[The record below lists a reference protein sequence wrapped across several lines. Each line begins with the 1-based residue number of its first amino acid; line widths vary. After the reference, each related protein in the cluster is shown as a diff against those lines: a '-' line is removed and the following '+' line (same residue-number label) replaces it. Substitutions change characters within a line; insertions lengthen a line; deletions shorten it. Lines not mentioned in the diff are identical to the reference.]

1 MLAVD
6 EPVTQH
12 AAEMYGDDL
21 ASQTLGITVESASP
35 GRAVTVMAVRPD
47 QCNGLG
53 VCHGGL
59 IFTLADTAMAFAT
72 NAAGDRAFATNA
84 EIDFVNAARA
94 GDVLR
99 AECDRVVERGKAG
112 INDVIVHNQ
121 DGDVVAV
128 FRGRT
133 LATR

>member
-1 MLAVD
+1 MT
-6 EPVTQH
+6 EP
-12 AAEMYGDDL
+12 ARAMYADDL
-21 ASQTLGITVESASP
+21 ASQGLGIEVAAASD
-35 GRAVTVMAVRPD
+35 GRAVTTMTVRPD

-53 VCHGGL
+53 VCHGG
-59 IFTLADTAMAFAT
+59 IVFTLADTAMAFAT
-72 NAAGDRAFATNA
+72 NATGARAFATNA

-99 AECDRVVERGKAG
+99 AECVRVVERGRAG
-112 INDVIVHNQ
+112 VNDVTVRNQ
-121 DGDVVAV
+121 DGEVIAV